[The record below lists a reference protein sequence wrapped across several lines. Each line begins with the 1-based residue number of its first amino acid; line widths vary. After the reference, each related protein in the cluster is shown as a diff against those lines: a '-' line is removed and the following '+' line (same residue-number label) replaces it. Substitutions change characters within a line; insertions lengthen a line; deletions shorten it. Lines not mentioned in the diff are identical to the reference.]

1 MSQSLPQVFIARHGE
16 TEWSLSGQHT
26 GLTDLPLTPRGERN
40 ARQLCPRLAGI
51 AFDCVFTSPL
61 QRARRTCELAGF
73 GPRATVDP
81 DLVEWNYG
89 AYEGRTTAEIRSER
103 PGWEI
108 FRDGCPGGE
117 SVSEI
122 AARADRVV
130 ARLRGVGGNV
140 LLFSSGHF
148 LRVFAPRWC
157 GLDAN
162 LGAILHLDTA
172 TVSMVGYHHNL
183 GEPAIHLWNDGRHV
197 VDR

>member
-1 MSQSLPQVFIARHGE
+1 MSHPLPQVFIARHGE

-40 ARQLCPRLAGI
+40 ARALCARLAGI
-51 AFDCVFTSPL
+51 AFDHIFTSPL

-73 GPRATVDP
+73 GDRAVIDN

-89 AYEGRTTAEIRSER
+89 EYEGRTTAEIRKER

-117 SVSEI
+117 CVSAI

-130 ARLRGVGGNV
+130 ARLRQ
-140 LLFSSGHF
+140 
-148 LRVFAPRWC
+148 
-157 GLDAN
+157 
-162 LGAILHLDTA
+162 LGATCSSFRAPIFCA
-172 TVSMVGYHHNL
+172 SSP
-183 GEPAIHLWNDGRHV
+183 PAGADWT
-197 VDR
+197 